1 MAHPEWPI
9 WRTRAPCG
17 KRTNPIARWLPTSID
32 IGPDHRAIH
41 SFFIPIPMTTSN
53 PQGSPQAHPYKAQ
66 WSKLIAKAWT
76 DPSFLAQFNSNPAS
90 VLLSYGIKTVQGND
104 VSTLAGKIKV
114 TGQPSAWKQK
124 PTLSNGVLLIPFPT
138 PVKSYS

>member
-1 MAHPEWPI
+1 MAHPEWPL
-9 WRTRAPCG
+9 WRTCAPLR
-17 KRTNPIARWLPTSID
+17 KRINPIPRWLPTSIK
-32 IGPDHRAIH
+32 IGLDHRAIH
-41 SFFIPIPMTTSN
+41 SFFFPIPMTTSN
-53 PQGSPQAHPYKAQ
+53 PQGSSQAHPYKAQ

-76 DPSFLAQFNSNPAS
+76 DPSFRAQFNSNPAS

-138 PVKSYS
+138 PVKSSS